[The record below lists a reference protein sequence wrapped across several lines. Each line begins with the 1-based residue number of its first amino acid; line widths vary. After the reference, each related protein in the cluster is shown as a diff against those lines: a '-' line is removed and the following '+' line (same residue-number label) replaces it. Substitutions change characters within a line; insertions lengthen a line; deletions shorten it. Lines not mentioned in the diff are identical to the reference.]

1 VMRDKHRHI
10 ADQIVFT
17 YQLHTRDPAIAATI
31 AIALRD
37 AYAAGVRE
45 ALEAAAELCERRRHE
60 APVAARQQEA
70 AYLAKEF
77 RALIPPAPPAPAA
90 AAASDHP
97 PR

>member
-45 ALEAAAELCERRRHE
+45 ALEAAAELCDTRGKHALLPHAKEE
-60 APVAARQQEA
+60 AR
-70 AYLAKEF
+70 YLAETI